1 MTDPTAPTQWIHAP
15 VDRAPEEVG
24 YDPSRL
30 ARLEELFSDLVRS
43 GKAQG
48 ASYCVSRHGKVFADR
63 SMGTRRP
70 DGSLP
75 MLPTTW
81 RNIASIT
88 KVLTAVGVAK
98 LVEDGRL
105 LMEFPVAKVLP
116 EFDTPV
122 LGKITLQHL
131 LTHTSGLAPDPGSDG
146 EPDPDHAGFWQILS
160 HPDWVRRIAAL
171 EPTTAPGEAWR
182 YSSLGFALLGEVI
195 ARTTGEPYA
204 RWMAREVLEPAGM
217 RDSFWDVAG
226 RPLEGIAFVSDGNR
240 QQIRDRPGLLGRS
253 SLALE
258 GLFSTSRDLVR
269 LGNLFL
275 AGGALDGVRVLG
287 RKSIDALTRA
297 HVQVPAPHWG
307 DHFPD
312 WNYGLGLEP
321 ARHPLIMPGTVWGHE
336 GAGRSAMWFDKE
348 SGLSMAWL
356 LPTTLDWDPDFGWSP
371 RAILLSGAM

>member
-1 MTDPTAPTQWIHAP
+1 MTDPTLQMSWHHGPF
-15 VDRAPEEVG
+15 DCRPEEVG
-24 YDPSRL
+24 FDPSRL
-30 ARLEELFSDLVRS
+30 GRLEEIFSALVRE

-48 ASYCVSRHGKVFADR
+48 AAYSVSRHGKVFADR
-63 SMGTRRP
+63 SFGFRHHDDR
-70 DGSLP
+70 SP
-75 MLPTTW
+75 MLPSTW
-81 RNIASIT
+81 HNIASVT
-88 KVLTAVGVAK
+88 KVATSIGLMK

-105 LMEFPVAKVLP
+105 LMEFPVARVLP
-116 EFDTPV
+116 ELDTPK

-182 YSSLGFALLGEVI
+182 YCSLGFALLGEVI
-195 ARTTGEPYA
+195 ARTTGEPFA
-204 RWMAREVLEPAGM
+204 RWMAREVLEPAGL
-217 RDSFWDVAG
+217 RETFWDFAG
-226 RPLEGIAFVSDGNR
+226 RSLEGISHVSDENR
-240 QQIRDRPGLLGRS
+240 QQILGRPS
-253 SLALE
+253 MLDHSRLAMG
-258 GLFSTSRDLVR
+258 GLFSTGRDLVR

-275 AGGALDGVRVLG
+275 SGGTLDGVRVLG
-287 RKSIDALTRA
+287 RKSIEAMTRI

-307 DHFPD
+307 DRFSD
-312 WNYGLGLEP
+312 WSYGLGLEP
-321 ARHPLIMPGTVWGHE
+321 ARHPLITPGTVWGHE

>member
-98 LVEDGRL
+98 LVEEGRL

-122 LGKITLQHL
+122 LGKVTLQHL

-146 EPDPDHAGFWQILS
+146 EPDPDHRGFWGILDR
-160 HPDWVRRIAAL
+160 PDWVERVARLPA
-171 EPTTAPGEAWR
+171 TTSPGQAWR

-195 ARTTGEPYA
+195 ARTTGEPFA
-204 RWMAREVLEPAGM
+204 LWMSREVLEPAGM

-226 RPLEGIAFVSDGNR
+226 RPLEGVAFVSDGNR
-240 QQIRDRPGLLGRS
+240 QHFRDRPGLLGRS

-258 GLFSTSRDLVR
+258 GLFSTSRDMVR

-321 ARHPLIMPGTVWGHE
+321 ARHPLITPGTVWGHE